1 MSNNGSLGI
10 INSGWNNMKVVEF
23 GNFYRLFFD
32 GSNID
37 VTLTFKREDPSI
49 V

>member
-1 MSNNGSLGI
+1 MSNNGSLET
-10 INSGWNNMKVVEF
+10 INLRWTVVKVVEF

-32 GSNID
+32 GEKID
-37 VTLTFKREDPSI
+37 LELTFRKDDPSN